1 MAGEAI
7 YKYGTQKTLEANG
20 GSITNGTV
28 VQANDATYSVVAD
41 GAYYPD
47 AEFVASFTYG
57 TGPTEGTA
65 LVLLARPINIDS
77 TNDAEVPEAGLPQVF
92 VGSFVVNNVT
102 TLQYQ
107 LCVGYN
113 LPREAEYY
121 LYNASTGQTVSAGWT
136 LKVTPRT
143 YAPAA

>member
-1 MAGEAI
+1 
-7 YKYGTQKTLEANG
+7 
-20 GSITNGTV
+20 
-28 VQANDATYSVVAD
+28 
-41 GAYYPD
+41 
-47 AEFVASFTYG
+47 
-57 TGPTEGTA
+57 
-65 LVLLARPINIDS
+65 
-77 TNDAEVPEAGLPQVF
+77 
-92 VGSFVVNNVT
+92 VT

-113 LPREAEYY
+113 LPKEAEYY

>member
-7 YKYGTQKTLEANG
+7 YKYGTPKTLEANG
-20 GSITNGTV
+20 GSISNGSV
-28 VQANDATYSVVAD
+28 VQANDFTYSVVSD

-47 AEFVASFTYG
+47 AEFVAGFTYG
-57 TGPTEGTA
+57 TAPTEGTA
-65 LVLLARPINIDS
+65 LVLLARPINIDG

-92 VGSFVVNNVT
+92 IGSFPVNNVT
-102 TLQYQ
+102 SLQYQ
-107 LCVGYN
+107 ICVGYN
-113 LPREAEYY
+113 LPKEAEYY
-121 LYNASTGQTVSAGWT
+121 IYNASTGQTVSAGWT